1 MQTSVAGRSPGYR
14 YFIVHGDAEIDL
26 LCAARQQVCAPLDG
40 RDLLAELPPPKDP
53 RLDFDR
59 LTMAETYPDV
69 YLEMRIGRP
78 IG

>member
-1 MQTSVAGRSPGYR
+1 
-14 YFIVHGDAEIDL
+14 L
-26 LCAARQQVCAPLDG
+26 LCAARQQACAPLDG